1 VRINSKTKL
10 ALVVLATAILLALPQ
25 PFARGEDDWDA
36 DSESPAVRNAAMR
49 RGGFDVELN
58 VNCWVCGNTD
68 IAGAKRRAE
77 SMLNIRIVSL
87 ERTAGLSKEQAE
99 KLRVAGRYDVTG
111 FFRKVDAIKREFR
124 GVDINDREFQ
134 QVWTKIQ
141 PLQAQFN
148 AGLFNETSLFNK
160 VLQGMLR
167 RNPSPAY
174 EKQELQRRQFRYRA
188 TIEVAV
194 TMFESSM
201 PLTDVQREKFVK
213 VLLDETKPP
222 TSIGSQPMYVVLY
235 LASKLDEK
243 KLKPIF
249 DDAQWRSLSNAF
261 RNARGFEQIIKS
273 QGFVP

>member
-1 VRINSKTKL
+1 MQSPKTIKL
-10 ALVVLATAILLALPQ
+10 ELI
-25 PFARGEDDWDA
+25 GEDQ
-36 DSESPAVRNAAMR
+36 
-49 RGGFDVELN
+49 GFRSLDGQSKICNWLYNHILGRANTLKTEFKAT
-58 VNCWVCGNTD
+58 GNSD
-68 IAGAKRRAE
+68 IANAKRRAE
-77 SMLNIRIVSL
+77 SMLNTRVTSL
-87 ERTAGLSKEQAE
+87 ERTARLSKEQAE

-111 FFRKVDAIKREFR
+111 FFRKVDAIKREFH
-124 GVDINDREFQ
+124 GVDINDRRFQ
-134 QVWTKIQ
+134 QVWTKVQ

-148 AGLFNETSLFNK
+148 AGMFNETSLFHK
-160 VLQGMLR
+160 VLLGMLR

-174 EKQELQRRQFRYRA
+174 EKEELQRRQFHYRA

-213 VLLDETKPP
+213 VLVDETKPP
-222 TSIGSQPMYVVLY
+222 TCIGNQPLYVVIY

-249 DDAQWRSLSNAF
+249 DDAQWRSLSNTF
-261 RNARGFEQIIKS
+261 RNARGFEQLIKS